1 MSSVLSLFCALLFT
15 FAEYT
20 GTIKLLD
27 ANSFSCVD
35 GHKEHAH
42 VLSLECRSNHK

>member
-20 GTIKLLD
+20 GMIKLL
-27 ANSFSCVD
+27 NTN
-35 GHKEHAH
+35 KEVCLAM
-42 VLSLECRSNHK
+42 